1 LTSFKCID
9 TKELDFLWRRV
20 YDKIVL
26 VKANLIGFK
35 KKRKHPKFYFKQ
47 FYRRDL

>member
-1 LTSFKCID
+1 MEVTSFKGINV
-9 TKELDFLWRRV
+9 KELDFLWRKV

-35 KKRKHPKFYFKQ
+35 EKQ
-47 FYRRDL
+47 KAPEILF

>member
-1 LTSFKCID
+1 MKATSFKGINV
-9 TKELDFLWRRV
+9 KELDFSWRRV

-35 KKRKHPKFYFKQ
+35 KKQKAPEILF
-47 FYRRDL
+47 